1 MESAPPQD
9 LIQSLLH
16 QLENPRLSDE
26 EIDRIERKI
35 EILRKSASP
44 DA

>member
-1 MESAPPQD
+1 MESAPPQER
-9 LIQSLLH
+9 IERLLH

-35 EILRKSASP
+35 EILRKSASS

>member
-1 MESAPPQD
+1 MESAPQQD
-9 LIQSLLH
+9 RIDRLLH

-35 EILRKSASP
+35 EFLRKHASP